1 MTILGELTKR
11 SVHIEFRPFQLSFM
25 SKHVPN
31 RIQPARNASNGAE
44 PAAGQAVPENL
55 AQKSSF
61 DSPVVRWIV
70 SGVLV
75 SYLLIVL
82 LGPLSNPVGSEFLT
96 RPMARFVAPV
106 HRALFLGHGYRF
118 FGPDPGPS
126 HLVVYRITD
135 HQGNQIERHFP
146 DRTEIWPR
154 LLYHRWFMLSET
166 VYQEHASTPNEKSY
180 LETAQEFDKQIQALR
195 FNGRSALARRMTEE
209 SQRLERQYANSR
221 KRIDGLVTGIAKQL
235 LATHEGQQIE
245 LFVQERNIPFPVSV
259 LTGEKLTDPK
269 FLSPLIKIGEFRLT
283 QDGNVESLETVPEKP
298 GAKQ

>member
-1 MTILGELTKR
+1 
-11 SVHIEFRPFQLSFM
+11 M
-25 SKHVPN
+25 SKQVPN
-31 RIQPARNASNGAE
+31 RNQPARGSLDGAE
-44 PAAGQAVPENL
+44 PTTGQADPQNL
-55 AQKSSF
+55 SRKSSF
-61 DSPVVRWIV
+61 DSRVVRWIV
-70 SGVLV
+70 SCVLV

-82 LGPLSNPVGSEFLT
+82 LGPLANPVGSEFLT
-96 RPMARFVAPV
+96 RPLARFVAPV

-146 DRTEIWPR
+146 DRAEIWPR

-166 VYQEHASTPNEKSY
+166 VHQEHASTPDEKSY

-195 FNGRSALARRMTEE
+195 FNGRAALARRMAEE
-209 SQRLERQYANSR
+209 RQRLQRQYANSR
-221 KRIDGLVTGIAKQL
+221 KRIDGLVTGIAKHL

-245 LFVQERNIPFPVSV
+245 LFVQERTIPFPVSV

-283 QDGNVESLETVPEKP
+283 QDGNVESLETVPQKP
-298 GAKQ
+298 GAQL